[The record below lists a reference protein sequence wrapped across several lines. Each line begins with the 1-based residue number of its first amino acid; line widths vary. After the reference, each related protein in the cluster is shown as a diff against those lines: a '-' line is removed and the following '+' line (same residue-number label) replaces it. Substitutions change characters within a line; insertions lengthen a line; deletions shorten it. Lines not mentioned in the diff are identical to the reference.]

1 MSDKGKGS
9 KMTKKDPHTD
19 TPGKHGL
26 RPDEQREE
34 AEAAHENKKSDE
46 K

>member
-9 KMTKKDPHTD
+9 KMTKKDPETD

-26 RPDEQREE
+26 RPDELREQ
-34 AEAAHENKKSDE
+34 AQAATPSKKPDE